1 MPLERA
7 SHAAVRIDDSAEDP
21 SRTPANRWRVLI
33 AHDRA
38 WSRAV
43 LSSAVASDPRFAVCA
58 ETGDAPGAVVAAA
71 RERPAVCLLEVGMPG
86 GGIPAAW
93 EISARLPQTKIV
105 MLTSSRDPAY
115 LLGALRAGA
124 TGYLLSEMDLSRLPA
139 ALNDVVMGK
148 TAIPRDLVSY
158 LVDEVRD
165 RSARHRVLLDSD
177 DTPHLTSREWQVL
190 DLLRLELSTAQIAR
204 RLVLSDATVRSH
216 IASAMAKLG
225 VPDRT
230 ALITLFQA
238 GE

>member
-1 MPLERA
+1 MF
-7 SHAAVRIDDSAEDP
+7 
-21 SRTPANRWRVLI
+21 TN
-33 AHDRA
+33 
-38 WSRAV
+38 
-43 LSSAVASDPRFAVCA
+43 
-58 ETGDAPGAVVAAA
+58 
-71 RERPAVCLLEVGMPG
+71 
-86 GGIPAAW
+86 
-93 EISARLPQTKIV
+93 
-105 MLTSSRDPAY
+105 SRDPAH
-115 LLGALRAGA
+115 LLAALRAGA
-124 TGYLLSEMDLSRLPA
+124 TGYLLSDMNLARLPA
-139 ALNDVVMGK
+139 ALTDVMMGK
-148 TAIPRDLVSY
+148 PAIPRDLVSY